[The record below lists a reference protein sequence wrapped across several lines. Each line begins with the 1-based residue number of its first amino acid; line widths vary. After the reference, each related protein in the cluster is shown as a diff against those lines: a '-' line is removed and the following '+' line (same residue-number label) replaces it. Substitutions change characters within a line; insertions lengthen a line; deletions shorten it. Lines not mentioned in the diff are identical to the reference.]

1 MGSLLELPRRP
12 TQKMKLFALLTL
24 AAVVV
29 ADYEKE
35 MMTKWIKMKAME
47 SCWGSENIKLYTVEL
62 KKAIA
67 KCSNEDAPEL
77 SLPPYRSSY
86 RFVNAMI
93 NQGNNMDM
101 LKNMMAAMSSSMNQD
116 NSEFSYVQPY
126 STNSGSSDSFMDKM
140 KMMMM
145 KMKMKNMMRS
155 NYQNDD
161 EQLFNEFFKSMGS
174 SDRMDNYRTGSYR
187 KNDPM
192 SQFKQMFN
200 SYRSKRQPS
209 RRTQPSDN
217 LDLGDRLVEKLAE
230 QKRHMEQEIGNM
242 TCVLKETN
250 ALDASNNLDIQAMKR
265 DMQQYTMPSP
275 WFGQKYEQ
283 ILETCYEMATN
294 LPREIA
300 DNSVV
305 SGSFGTI
312 KLGEIKMFTKC
323 EMRSKMKLCMNQDI
337 KNKVE
342 SNFGPM
348 QSILQQTQLTEAE
361 FFPLVMQLLHGEEI
375 DYMTGSM

>member
-1 MGSLLELPRRP
+1 MG
-12 TQKMKLFALLTL
+12 L
-24 AAVVV
+24 AAVGL
-29 ADYEKE
+29 ADYESKE
-35 MMTKWIKMKAME
+35 MMSKWMQMKAME
-47 SCWGSENIKLYTVEL
+47 SCWGAENMKQYTVEM

-86 RFVNAMI
+86 RFVNSMI
-93 NQGNNMDM
+93 NNGNNMDI
-101 LKNMMAAMSSSMNQD
+101 LKNMMTAMSMSMNQD

-126 STNSGSSDSFMDKM
+126 STNSGKSDSFMDKM

-145 KMKMKNMMRS
+145 KMKMKDMMRS
-155 NYQNDD
+155 NYQDD
-161 EQLFNEFFKSMGS
+161 YDMAEFFKSMGS

-200 SYRSKRQPS
+200 SYRSKRQASRRPQQPS
-209 RRTQPSDN
+209 RRTQPSDS

-230 QKRHMEQEIGNM
+230 QKRHMEQTIGNM

-275 WFGQKYEQ
+275 
-283 ILETCYEMATN
+283 
-294 LPREIA
+294 
-300 DNSVV
+300 
-305 SGSFGTI
+305 
-312 KLGEIKMFTKC
+312 
-323 EMRSKMKLCMNQDI
+323 
-337 KNKVE
+337 
-342 SNFGPM
+342 
-348 QSILQQTQLTEAE
+348 
-361 FFPLVMQLLHGEEI
+361 
-375 DYMTGSM
+375 

>member
-1 MGSLLELPRRP
+1 
-12 TQKMKLFALLTL
+12 
-24 AAVVV
+24 
-29 ADYEKE
+29 
-35 MMTKWIKMKAME
+35 
-47 SCWGSENIKLYTVEL
+47 
-62 KKAIA
+62 
-67 KCSNEDAPEL
+67 
-77 SLPPYRSSY
+77 
-86 RFVNAMI
+86 MI
-93 NQGNNMDM
+93 NQGSDMDM
-101 LKNMMAAMSSSMNQD
+101 LKNMMAAMSMSMNQD

-126 STNSGSSDSFMDKM
+126 STNSGRSDSFMDKM

-145 KMKMKNMMRS
+145 KMKMKDVMRS
-155 NYQNDD
+155 NYQDD
-161 EQLFNEFFKSMGS
+161 YDMSEFFKSMSS

-192 SQFKQMFN
+192 SQFKEMFN
-200 SYRSKRQPS
+200 SYRSKRQASRRPQQPS

-217 LDLGDRLVEKLAE
+217 LDIGDRLVEKLAE
-230 QKRHMEQEIGNM
+230 QKRHMEQNIGNM

-283 ILETCYEMATN
+283 MLDTCYEMATN
-294 LPREIA
+294 LPAEIA

-305 SGSFGTI
+305 SGSFGTV
-312 KLGEIKMFTKC
+312 KLGEIKMFEKC
-323 EMRSKMKLCMNQDI
+323 TMKGEMKLCMNQDI

-348 QSILQQTQLTEAE
+348 EELLQQTQLTEHE
-361 FFPLVMQLLHGEEI
+361 FFPLVMQLLHGQEME
-375 DYMTGSM
+375 YMTYYGALNSF

>member
-1 MGSLLELPRRP
+1 VV
-12 TQKMKLFALLTL
+12 LTL
-24 AAVVV
+24 AAVAL
-29 ADYEKE
+29 ADYEMGQEK
-35 MMTKWIKMKAME
+35 MMSQWVQMKAME
-47 SCWGSENIKLYTVEL
+47 SCWGAENMRQYTVEM

-67 KCSNEDAPEL
+67 KCSNQDAPEL

-93 NQGNNMDM
+93 NNGKSMDM
-101 LKNMMAAMSSSMNQD
+101 LKNMMTAMSMSMNQD

-126 STNSGSSDSFMDKM
+126 STNSGKSDSFMDKM

-145 KMKMKNMMRS
+145 KMKMKDVMRS
-155 NYQNDD
+155 NYQDD
-161 EQLFNEFFKSMGS
+161 YDMTDFFKSMS
-174 SDRMDNYRTGSYR
+174 SSDNYRTGSYR

-200 SYRSKRQPS
+200 SYRSKRQA
-209 RRTQPSDN
+209 TDN

-230 QKRHMEQEIGNM
+230 QKHQMEAKIGNL
-242 TCVLKETN
+242 TCVLRETN
-250 ALDASNNLDIQAMKR
+250 AIDASNNLDLQAMKR
-265 DMQQYTMPSP
+265 DAQQYTMPSP

-283 ILETCYEMATN
+283 MLDSCYEMATN
-294 LPREIA
+294 LPAEIA

-305 SGSFGTI
+305 SGSFGTF
-312 KLGEIKMFTKC
+312 KLGEFKMFEKC
-323 EMRSKMKLCMNQDI
+323 SMKGEMKLCMNQDI

-348 QSILQQTQLTEAE
+348 EELLQQTQLTEHE
-361 FFPLVMQLLHGEEI
+361 FFPLVMQLLHGEEME
-375 DYMTGSM
+375 YMTGGMFSA

>member
-1 MGSLLELPRRP
+1 MGPRRP
-12 TQKMKLFALLTL
+12 TQMKFFALLTL

-29 ADYEKE
+29 ADDERE
-35 MMTKWIKMKAME
+35 MMKKWMKMKAME
-47 SCWGSENIKLYTVEL
+47 SCWGSENIKSYTVEM

-67 KCSNEDAPEL
+67 KCSHEDAPEL
-77 SLPPYRSSY
+77 SLPPFRSSY

-101 LKNMMAAMSSSMNQD
+101 LKNMMAAMSMSMNQD

-126 STNSGSSDSFMDKM
+126 STNSGRSDSFMDKM

-145 KMKMKNMMRS
+145 KMKMKDMMRS
-155 NYQNDD
+155 NYQDD
-161 EQLFNEFFKSMGS
+161 DGQFFNEFFKSMGS

-200 SYRSKRQPS
+200 SYRSKRQATDS
-209 RRTQPSDN
+209 

-230 QKRHMEQEIGNM
+230 QKREMEAEIGNM
-242 TCVLKETN
+242 TCVLKEVNT
-250 ALDASNNLDIQAMKR
+250 LDASNNLDLQGMKR
-265 DMQQYTMPSP
+265 DMQQYAMPSP

-283 ILETCYEMATN
+283 MLDSCYEMATN
-294 LPREIA
+294 LPAEMA

-305 SGSFGTI
+305 SGSFGTV
-312 KLGEIKMFTKC
+312 KLGEIKMFANC
-323 EMRSKMKLCMNQDI
+323 EMKGEMKLCMNQDI
-337 KNKVE
+337 KTKVE

-348 QSILQQTQLTEAE
+348 EEILEQTQLTEAE
-361 FFPLVMQLLHGEEI
+361 FFPLVMQLLHGEEM
-375 DYMTGSM
+375 DYMFGSM